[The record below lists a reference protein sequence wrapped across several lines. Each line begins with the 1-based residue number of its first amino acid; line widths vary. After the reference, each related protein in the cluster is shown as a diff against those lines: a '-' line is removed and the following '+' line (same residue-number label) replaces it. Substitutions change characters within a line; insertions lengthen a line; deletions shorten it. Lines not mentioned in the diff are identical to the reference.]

1 MYFLILWHV
10 PVRCKSIYER
20 VLIRQMSHYHRSL
33 SCNPTSY
40 LQTNLCTTYRC
51 LPLFLERSVSSELLK
66 LFDIVNNTPEGQRL
80 LQEKKRRLEEEAGGA
95 PREDSR
101 VASLAEKVDED
112 LVVAEASSV
121 GGEENT

>member
-1 MYFLILWHV
+1 M
-10 PVRCKSIYER
+10 
-20 VLIRQMSHYHRSL
+20 
-33 SCNPTSY
+33 
-40 LQTNLCTTYRC
+40 
-51 LPLFLERSVSSELLK
+51 
-66 LFDIVNNTPEGQRL
+66 L

-121 GGEENT
+121 GGGEST